1 MFLLYTPV
9 MNIVIF
15 LLQQHIRAI
24 IARLVATIVQV
35 EKVHIDGR
43 EHVIWIG
50 KEYLIISN
58 MQEGKNFQF
67 KFDFT

>member
-35 EKVHIDGR
+35 EKVHIDGG
-43 EHVIWIG
+43 EHIIWSG
-50 KEYLIISN
+50 KEYLICN
-58 MQEGKNFQF
+58 MQERKNFQF

>member
-35 EKVHIDGR
+35 EKVHIDGG
-43 EHVIWIG
+43 EHVIWIE
-50 KEYLIISN
+50 K
-58 MQEGKNFQF
+58 
-67 KFDFT
+67 

>member
-50 KEYLIISN
+50 K
-58 MQEGKNFQF
+58 
-67 KFDFT
+67 